1 MIKKMLVA
9 TIAALIFCAN
19 FSCRTLTSEDYYN
32 RGNAYADKGDYDRA
46 IENYTRAI
54 ELNSKNR
61 GHRIVYDVNKAI
73 KDYTKAIELSPKNA
87 DTYHCRG
94 LVYYQKGDY
103 DRAIEDFTRTI
114 ELNPN
119 DAGAYYSRGL
129 AYALQKMPTLA
140 CNDLYKAGILFLK
153 INDRNNLLKCINN
166 MKQADPSSPLIK
178 KLMDRINAN
187 PEKKQ

>member
-1 MIKKMLVA
+1 MTENMKTIIEQMFKLFFRLNFVIPTEMLGIIWTNVQKILMRAEGIFNQMIKKMLVA

-32 RGNAYADKGDYDRA
+32 RG
-46 IENYTRAI
+46 I
-54 ELNSKNR
+54 
-61 GHRIVYDVNKAI
+61 
-73 KDYTKAIELSPKNA
+73 
-87 DTYHCRG
+87 
-94 LVYYQKGDY
+94 
-103 DRAIEDFTRTI
+103 
-114 ELNPN
+114 
-119 DAGAYYSRGL
+119 

-178 KLMDRINAN
+178 KLMDTINAN
-187 PEKKQ
+187 PEKK